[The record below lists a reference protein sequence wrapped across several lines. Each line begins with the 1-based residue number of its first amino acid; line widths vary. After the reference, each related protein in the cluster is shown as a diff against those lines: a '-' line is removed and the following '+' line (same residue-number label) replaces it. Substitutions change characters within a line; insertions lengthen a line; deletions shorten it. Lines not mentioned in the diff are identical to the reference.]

1 MIRNIYIALPVLFSS
16 LFLSCSHEVGGE
28 NPELPEN
35 PDAPVGLTAE
45 VAGIALTRGG
55 MEEGSLDAI
64 SLYAVNHVSGESTYG
79 ARPAGTPGKY
89 KKQTDGTFIPDA
101 ADATSTIWLNHEQAT
116 IYSCYPAG
124 TIAQGG
130 TAEAPVPTLTV
141 PSGTIVY
148 TPTIPADATRASLDF
163 ATSATDY
170 MYGVAYDDT
179 KTPETDK
186 YTTNQ
191 PVASNGRG
199 STPYNPKASKVS
211 IGMKHAFSQISLII
225 KKKEDYKGEA
235 HVTAVSYQRNIPVL
249 TDASKMQLTNG
260 DITDTSTA
268 STTYSYD
275 LSGLSTPLK
284 IGTSETD
291 NNITI
296 TNYALPHN
304 DTSNSSTITLTVD
317 GKQMSLENKNEAA
330 WERGKINTY
339 TIAIGPTGLEL
350 SGFTVVNWG
359 TGTDIPDAKL

>member
-28 NPELPEN
+28 LPEN

-55 MEEGSLDAI
+55 AADGSLDAI
-64 SLYAVNHVSGESTYG
+64 SLYAVNSVSGESTYG
-79 ARPAGTPGKY
+79 TRPAGTPGKY
-89 KKQTDGTFIPDA
+89 KKQTDGTFAPE
-101 ADATSTIWLNHEQAT
+101 DATSTIWLNHEQAT

-130 TAEAPVPTLTV
+130 TADTPVPTLAV

-148 TPTIPADATRASLDF
+148 APTIPADATRTSLDF
-163 ATSATDY
+163 ATSVTDY

-179 KTPETDK
+179 KTDADK

-199 STPYNPKASKVS
+199 STPHTPDSSKVS
-211 IGMKHAFSQISLII
+211 IGMKHAFSQIRLII
-225 KKKEDYKGEA
+225 KKKDDYKGEA
-235 HVTAVSYQRNIPVL
+235 HVTAVSYQRTIPVL
-249 TDASKMQLTNG
+249 TTESKMQLTNG
-260 DITDTSTA
+260 DITGTNTTD
-268 STTYSYD
+268 TTYSYN

-284 IGTSETD
+284 IATKGTD
-291 NNITI
+291 DITI

-317 GKQMSLENKNEAA
+317 GKQMSLVNSNESV
-330 WERGKINTY
+330 WNRGSINTY

-359 TGTDIPDAKL
+359 TGTDIPDATL

>member
-79 ARPAGTPGKY
+79 ARPAGTPGRY
-89 KKQTDGTFIPDA
+89 TKQTDSKFLP

-130 TAEAPVPTLTV
+130 METTPVPTLAV

-148 TPTIPADATRASLDF
+148 KPTIPNTATRTDLDF
-163 ATSATDY
+163 AKPETDY
-170 MYGVAYDDT
+170 MYGVAYDNSQNN
-179 KTPETDK
+179 EADK

-199 STPYNPKASKVS
+199 STPYTPDSSKVS

-225 KKKEDYKGEA
+225 TKKEDYKGEA
-235 HVTAVSYQRNIPVL
+235 HVTAVSYRRSIPVL
-249 TDASKMQLTNG
+249 TTESKMQLTNG
-260 DITDTSTA
+260 DITGTNTTD
-268 STTYSYD
+268 TTYSYN

-284 IGTSETD
+284 IATKGTD
-291 NNITI
+291 DITI
-296 TNYALPHN
+296 TNYALPCSGN
-304 DTSNSSTITLTVD
+304 TNQSTITLTVD
-317 GKQMSLENKNEAA
+317 GKQMSLENKNEPA

-359 TGTDIPDAKL
+359 TGTDIPDATL